1 MFMLI
6 LKYGN
11 QVRLTYGAM
20 LEMEPEIIFELEDSD
35 IECVFTPDFRLSA
48 NYTDETKISWRLSG
62 GRDACDVG
70 FLCPELQDEITIY
83 PSVPGR
89 TDV

>member
-1 MFMLI
+1 
-6 LKYGN
+6 
-11 QVRLTYGAM
+11 M

-48 NYTDETKISWRLSG
+48 NYTDETKISWRLPG
-62 GRDACDVG
+62 TGTPINVGVLCD
-70 FLCPELQDEITIY
+70 ELQDESTIY